1 MFSHTH
7 THTQQLLN
15 SSVEIPAELSS
26 PRGRDVTALQEQ
38 NGQLRRLVM
47 KMAGDTALCSPPGK
61 KMFSDTQQVL
71 DRVSSKRKLRLADEP
86 AEALRVATQPSVDQ
100 QATGWTWQLDKR
112 LKRTEMNGK
121 RSIDVN
127 FGVTRQRISFNLL
140 YDNGDDGDEAGMDGA
155 A

>member
-1 MFSHTH
+1 
-7 THTQQLLN
+7 
-15 SSVEIPAELSS
+15 
-26 PRGRDVTALQEQ
+26 
-38 NGQLRRLVM
+38 M